1 MGVDVADELHR
12 LGRLR
17 VFRVRRLVV
26 PCERDF
32 PAVCAGD
39 DGAKLVGAQNGD
51 ARLLQPGEGLLVGV
65 TVGVALA
72 HGDHGVVGA
81 YLVEKAVARGGVGA
95 VMPHLQHVRF
105 PRHPAAPVV
114 QHVVFR
120 AGLHVP
126 GEQER
131 GVAVLHPQN
140 DGGVIGVGVGLH
152 GAEDCDGGFSQ
163 RPAVAGGGNGDLQ
176 PLLVGVID
184 EIVEHLGSIGSCG
197 GIHGVGGIHRQNR
210 GQTAHMVFVGVG
222 ADHGGQLL
230 HALLL

>member
-1 MGVDVADELHR
+1 M
-12 LGRLR
+12 
-17 VFRVRRLVV
+17 
-26 PCERDF
+26 
-32 PAVCAGD
+32 
-39 DGAKLVGAQNGD
+39 
-51 ARLLQPGEGLLVGV
+51 GV

-95 VMPHLQHVRF
+95 VMPHLQHVCL
-105 PRHPAAPVV
+105 PGHPAAPVV

-120 AGLHVP
+120 GGLHIP
-126 GEQER
+126 GEQE
-131 GVAVLHPQN
+131 GGAAVPDVQD
-140 DGGVIGVGVGLH
+140 DGGIVLVGVGLH
-152 GAEDCDGGFSQ
+152 RAEDCDGGFSQ

-184 EIVEHLGSIGSCG
+184 EIVEHLGSIGPCG

-222 ADHGGQLL
+222 THHVGQLL